1 MSDFGNKNVRKK
13 TFEGK
18 YKAQIPT
25 KSKLHKRTRMGNLK
39 NSCILMHELQ
49 FPVILCYN
57 SFMKKIVIRDSSII
71 FLYLSIFVLI
81 LGVVIAGYPQDNDFM
96 GSYWYLK
103 GLIFGIYGVF
113 IIFNSLK
120 EKINYI
126 SLYDNKIN
134 IKCRKL
140 LKTQVFE
147 FDVNNIQNCTMYISK
162 DNIRLNIVLNNNEI
176 FNFNNK
182 TVTPVLIE
190 KISKISNFVNKFD
203 YIICTADFPNRANT
217 FEKIINQDKDVIL
230 QQRIYSFIITFA
242 IVIMA
247 AVLTYA
253 TIYYS

>member
-1 MSDFGNKNVRKK
+1 
-13 TFEGK
+13 
-18 YKAQIPT
+18 
-25 KSKLHKRTRMGNLK
+25 
-39 NSCILMHELQ
+39 
-49 FPVILCYN
+49 
-57 SFMKKIVIRDSSII
+57 MKKIVIRDASLL
-71 FLYLSIFVLI
+71 FLYLSIFVL
-81 LGVVIAGYPQDNDFM
+81 LLVIVITGYPQDNDFIM

-134 IKCRKL
+134 IKYRKL

-182 TVTPVLIE
+182 TVTSVLIE

-203 YIICTADFPNRANT
+203 YVICTADYPNGSKI

-230 QQRIYSFIITFA
+230 QQRIYSFIIAFV
-242 IVIMA
+242 IVIMV

-253 TIYYS
+253 LIY